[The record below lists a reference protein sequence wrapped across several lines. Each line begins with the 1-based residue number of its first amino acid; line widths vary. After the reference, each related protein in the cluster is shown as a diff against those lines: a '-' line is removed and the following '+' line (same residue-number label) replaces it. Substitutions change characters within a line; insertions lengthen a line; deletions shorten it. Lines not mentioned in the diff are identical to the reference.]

1 MKTKYSI
8 QTRLFSLFLAA
19 QFLNVQIQAAYGT
32 EAITASSPEV
42 QQFLQQV
49 EQQVTSKL
57 EGKSE
62 RKINR
67 LAYQLY
73 KLTLKAR
80 NKAVRNELNS
90 LEMDSD
96 DLEVAS
102 TFENGSAS
110 VSAEDLNQAKKQI
123 NQKQV
128 IDQADVLLKAL
139 GSEAL
144 EDGSLSKASF
154 YEFKQNVSQLNPGEL
169 RAPASPGRIILKV
182 IFSLLILLAGIAVF
196 YVVGIFLVLLAWV
209 GTIAFNIAGILVLLF
224 AIGCIIGVIL
234 GIRAVVTKAKSL
246 PLNPEGLPLTLEA
259 VLA

>member
-1 MKTKYSI
+1 MKTKYSL

-32 EAITASSPEV
+32 EAMTASSPEV
-42 QQFLQQV
+42 QLLLQQV
-49 EQQVTSKL
+49 EQQVTSRL

-62 RKINR
+62 RQINR

-102 TFENGSAS
+102 TFENGTAP
-110 VSAEDLNQAKKQI
+110 VSSEELSQAKKQI

-128 IDQADVLLKAL
+128 IDQADTLLKAL
-139 GSEAL
+139 GSETQ

-154 YEFKQNVSQLNPGEL
+154 SEFKEKTSQLNANEL

-182 IFSLLILLAGIAVF
+182 IFCLLVLLAGIAVF
-196 YVVGIFLVLLAWV
+196 YVIGIFLVLLAWV
-209 GTIAFNIAGILVLLF
+209 GTIAMNVAGILVLIF

-234 GIRAVVTKAKSL
+234 GIKAVVTQTKPL
-246 PLNPEGLPLTLEA
+246 LLNPEYLGHSKTPA
-259 VLA
+259 SA